1 LPKKRGQTPE
11 DRAHDL
17 NGALDWLRSK
27 APGAAGDDSIP
38 SFDMI
43 GSVPMSR
50 RSPEQR
56 AQDLEDALN
65 WMRNKGDEEDA
76 NDPTGDFRKLDSL
89 LPKKRSQKADK
100 EISEAIDL
108 WRDNG
113 KTFGVESL
121 KVSHKE
127 RATLSKLHDSMLEW
141 RRNNATN
148 ISEAEAEQT
157 VKDMIN
163 AMNWWKKK
171 GKDHTSNIGTRIEA
185 VLTHDRS
192 ISGWTRLAGF

>member
-1 LPKKRGQTPE
+1 LNNLLPKKRGQTPE
-11 DRAHDL
+11 DRAHDIE
-17 NGALDWLRSK
+17 GALDWLRSK
-27 APGAAGDDSIP
+27 APGAACDYSIP
-38 SFDMI
+38 SFDKI
-43 GSVPMSR
+43 GSVPISR

-65 WMRNKGDEEDA
+65 WMRNKGDDDDA
-76 NDPTGDFRKLDSL
+76 NDPTGDFRKLESWT
-89 LPKKRSQKADK
+89 PRGAQQNFTWKRSQKADK
-100 EISEAIDL
+100 EISEAIDI

-113 KTFGVESL
+113 KPFGVESL

-127 RATLSKLHDSMLEW
+127 RATLIKLHDSMLEW

-163 AMNWWKKK
+163 AMNWWKQKK
-171 GKDHTSNIGTRIEA
+171 G
-185 VLTHDRS
+185 
-192 ISGWTRLAGF
+192 